1 MLNNAFAAKAL
12 TIAALCACCANAVQ
26 AAGVTIYN
34 TAIFNPAPNGGYQLD
49 GFGRG
54 DTSKPGQ
61 AFEASDAR
69 SFATQAFFD
78 TWNINVSLLSPGNYQ
93 FNSTVVFATGSVLF
107 TNVAFNS
114 YDELGNRNSVLF
126 EISADGKQASGS
138 GSFSVV
144 KPCPVQSCVW
154 IDVFGTQDL
163 GVAQT
168 GYGASLIAQVPEP
181 ASYAL
186 WLTGLAGLTAWTG
199 RVRRK
204 HPTQG

>member
-1 MLNNAFAAKAL
+1 MLNKAFVVKAL
-12 TIAALCACCANAVQ
+12 AVAAVCAACAS
-26 AAGVTIYN
+26 AAHATVVTIYN
-34 TAIFNPAPNGGYQLD
+34 TAVFTPVTNVIYRLD

-54 DTSKPGQ
+54 DTSKPGLG
-61 AFEASDAR
+61 AATGDAA

-78 TWNINVSLLSPGNYQ
+78 TWNINVDMLSPGNYQ
-93 FNSTVVFATGSVLF
+93 FTSTVVHATGSVLF

-144 KPCPVQSCVW
+144 KPCAVQSCVW

-163 GVAQT
+163 NVSQT
-168 GYGASLIAQVPEP
+168 GYGANLVAQIPEP
-181 ASYAL
+181 SSYAL
-186 WLTGLAGLTAWTG
+186 LLAGLAVG
-199 RVRRK
+199 AGVARRRR
-204 HPTQG
+204 